1 MTRADR
7 HRLNLIRTYI
17 SQPFV
22 FAASKGVAALVSWLI
37 YECSDTVEQRMI
49 LGGSNERLTDVN
61 IHDCYICS
69 TLRFPQGSPACI
81 LV

>member
-7 HRLNLIRTYI
+7 HRLNLIHTYI
-17 SQPFV
+17 GQPFV

-49 LGGSNERLTDVN
+49 LGGSNEAD
-61 IHDCYICS
+61 
-69 TLRFPQGSPACI
+69 
-81 LV
+81 